1 MPWQTRL
8 LRKIEEGRGEP
19 GDIELLSS
27 VVSSIAPYP
36 PIGLGNTIC
45 ALGDAGA
52 LPTHSF
58 LMRYRAEFEQHI
70 HDKKCPY
77 GDKPW
82 GAFGDW
88 S

>member
-1 MPWQTRL
+1 MHPVPRGHAL
-8 LRKIEEGRGEP
+8 ADPPAAEDRRGPGR
-19 GDIELLSS
+19 
-27 VVSSIAPYP
+27 P

-45 ALGDAGA
+45 ALGDAAA

-58 LMRYRAEFEQHI
+58 LMRFRDEFEAHI
-70 HDKKCPY
+70 REHRCPF